1 MKAVLVVNAD
11 RMMTAAKTTREGIQ
25 VTFADGRTGVVPYA
39 GVPEIKGA
47 KNLKAIALPNP
58 YEIVLHG
65 FGGEVAELPWDFA
78 RHYCDPSYEPR
89 VRATAASGRES
100 IGNRLRELRKA
111 AGMTQ
116 DGLAAAAGIGRV
128 TLVRIEG
135 GEQSPRFETL
145 AALSA
150 ALGRPLADL
159 LVIGSDH

>member
-1 MKAVLVVNAD
+1 MKAVLVANAD
-11 RMMTAAKTTREGIQ
+11 RMMTAVQPARAGIL
-25 VTFADGRTGVVPYA
+25 VTFADGRSGVVPFTDI
-39 GVPEIKGA
+39 PEIKHA
-47 KNLKAIALPNP
+47 SNLKAIELSNP

-65 FGGEVAELPWDFA
+65 LQGEVAELPWDFA

-89 VRATAASGRES
+89 VGAIAASGRES

-111 AGMTQ
+111 ARMTQ

-128 TLVRIEG
+128 TLVRIES

-159 LVIGSDH
+159 LIGSDA